1 MLQWLKLLLKDIV
14 MNKKVIIIVMFFVYL
29 AGVVINTVYQHK
41 HNKAEVLK
49 SIDRQLGWAA
59 AGTSMMLGENFH
71 NKEFLDRL
79 TKEQYFEIMR
89 RISKYNDK
97 MGTAYVY
104 SFIKRDDKVLF
115 VSTSYKA
122 NEWGE
127 NKFDEDFLKEY
138 KDATNLLKATFL
150 NEKISFE
157 ESSDKWG
164 TFRSILIPFQSSD
177 GTTYV
182 IGADLDITNIQDK
195 LQQSLIFSIFEA
207 FYYLLLLL
215 PIGYL
220 YSRSLQKDKEE
231 LEKTIKV
238 RTKELN
244 ESHARLDN
252 ISQSLSKYI
261 SPQIKEMIFH
271 QSSPSIIQS
280 KRKKLTVCFSDIKD
294 FTATTEKM
302 EPEEITRVL
311 NDYFQ
316 EMNKIALEHNGTI
329 DKFIG
334 DAILIFVGDPISDG
348 EREDAYNAVKM
359 AIEMRQRMHQL
370 RTKWFEEG
378 MEQPFRVRIGINTGY
393 CTVGNFGSDSKM
405 DYTIIG
411 SPVNLAARLEHLAHA
426 DDILISYETYALIRD
441 RIECQESGAID
452 VKGFSHKVKTY
463 RVISTK
469 EQLDLSKPIVID
481 GKNYKLELDLSQM
494 DYRQRAEVKEK
505 LQNIN
510 NLL

>member
-1 MLQWLKLLLKDIV
+1 

-29 AGVVINTVYQHK
+29 TGVVINTIYQHK

-59 AGTSMMLGENFH
+59 AGTSVMLGENYH
-71 NKEFLDRL
+71 NKEFLDKL
-79 TKEQYFEIMR
+79 NKEQYFEIMR

-104 SFIKRDDKVLF
+104 SFVKRNDKVVF
-115 VSTSYKA
+115 ASTSYQA
-122 NEWGE
+122 DEWGD
-127 NKFDEDFLKEY
+127 NKYDDDFLKVY
-138 KDATNLLKATFL
+138 DDATELLRATFL
-150 NEKISFE
+150 NDKTSFE
-157 ESSDKWG
+157 ESSDQWG
-164 TFRSILIPFQSSD
+164 TFRSILIPFKSSD

-182 IGADLDITNIQDK
+182 IGADLDISNVKDK
-195 LQQSLIFSIFEA
+195 LQKSLIFSVLEA
-207 FYYLLLLL
+207 FYYLMLLL

-231 LEKTIKV
+231 LEETIEV
-238 RTKELN
+238 RTKELH
-244 ESHARLDN
+244 ESHDRLN
-252 ISQSLSKYI
+252 SISQNLSKYI
-261 SPQIKEMIFH
+261 SPQIKEMIFN
-271 QSSPSIIQS
+271 QSSVTTIES
-280 KRKKLTVCFSDIKD
+280 KRKKLTVCFTDIKN
-294 FTATTEKM
+294 FTSTTEKM

-316 EMNKIALEHNGTI
+316 EMNKIALEYNGTI

-334 DAILIFVGDPISDG
+334 DSILIFIGDPISHG

-359 AIEMRQRMHQL
+359 AIDMRERMKQL

-378 MEQPFRVRIGINTGY
+378 MEQPFRIRVGINTGY

-411 SPVNLAARLEHLAHA
+411 SPVNLAARLESLATV

-441 RIECQESGAID
+441 RIECDESEAID

-463 RVISTK
+463 RVIDTK
-469 EQLDLSKPIVID
+469 EQLDLNKPIVLNGEII
-481 GKNYKLELDLSQM
+481 S
-494 DYRQRAEVKEK
+494 
-505 LQNIN
+505 
-510 NLL
+510 